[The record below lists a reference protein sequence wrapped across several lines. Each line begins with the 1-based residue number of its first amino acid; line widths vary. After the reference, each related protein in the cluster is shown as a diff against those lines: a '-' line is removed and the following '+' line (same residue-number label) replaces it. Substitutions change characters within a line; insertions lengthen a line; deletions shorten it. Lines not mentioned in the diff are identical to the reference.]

1 MFLSYIRLS
10 KNYNVLVDMRYKYIK
25 KTMQIYYKLRIRIFF
40 ISAYPTV
47 LWFIIQSWCLRI
59 IFTYWQIPT
68 SIAAMFCFGIAA
80 RIAFKTT
87 KKNKYVITMKT
98 GGTNLVLTLGNYD
111 EKKRQI
117 PMRDDNNNCN
127 HVFVLL
133 QEIKFMILSV
143 LCLFDSQL
151 LVSQIACDFKTNF
164 VLFVRWLE
172 KNFTAGFKF

>member
-1 MFLSYIRLS
+1 
-10 KNYNVLVDMRYKYIK
+10 
-25 KTMQIYYKLRIRIFF
+25 
-40 ISAYPTV
+40 
-47 LWFIIQSWCLRI
+47 
-59 IFTYWQIPT
+59 
-68 SIAAMFCFGIAA
+68 MFCFGIAE
-80 RIAFKTT
+80 RIAFKTI

-164 VLFVRWLE
+164 VLFVR
-172 KNFTAGFKF
+172 